1 MIQKYLGPLILN
13 LVIIACVIF
22 VSCGD
27 EGEVV
32 KPEPPIAQQPSPGE
46 QTPQLPAQQQPQPGE
61 QMPQPPVQPQPQPGE
76 QIPQPPAQPQPQPG
90 GQMPEPP
97 VQQPQPVEQQPQ
109 PQPEPPR
116 VEPMPQPQPEP
127 EPPAALPGLPEDIAG
142 YDQWLKLNAQPI
154 PPVPGFDPHRG
165 TKNVYVNKT
174 RAEIAPNGQQQ
185 FPYPDGSI
193 VVKEA
198 TRPDQDFIGL
208 VAVMW
213 KEAGSNPAF
222 GDWRFEEF
230 LRGAPDAEFR
240 LAFEGGVCTGCHSG
254 AAATDF
260 VFVTLE

>member
-1 MIQKYLGPLILN
+1 MIQRYLGPLIVTLA
-13 LVIIACVIF
+13 IIACVIF

-32 KPEPPIAQQPSPGE
+32 KDEPSAQPSPGE
-46 QTPQLPAQQQPQPGE
+46 PTLEPFTPQPSQPAEQTPQPVE
-61 QMPQPPVQPQPQPGE
+61 QMPQPPE
-76 QIPQPPAQPQPQPG
+76 QQQPQPG

-97 VQQPQPVEQQPQ
+97 AQPQPVEQQPQ

-116 VEPMPQPQPEP
+116 VEQMPQPEP
-127 EPPAALPGLPEDIAG
+127 EPPAALPGLPDDTAG

-165 TKNVYVNKT
+165 TKNVYVNQT
-174 RAEIAPNGQQQ
+174 REVIAPNGQQQ
-185 FPYPDGSI
+185 FPYPDGAI

-198 TRPDQDFIGL
+198 VRPDKDFIGL

-213 KEAGSNPAF
+213 KEAGTNPAF
-222 GDWRFEEF
+222 GDWRFEEYT
-230 LRGAPDAEFR
+230 RNAPDAEFR
-240 LAFEGGVCTGCHSG
+240 LIASGAACSGCHSG

-260 VFVTLE
+260 VFVLLE

>member
-1 MIQKYLGPLILN
+1 MIQRYLGPLIVTLA
-13 LVIIACVIF
+13 IIACVIF

-32 KPEPPIAQQPSPGE
+32 KDEPSAQPSPGE
-46 QTPQLPAQQQPQPGE
+46 PTLEPFTPQPSQPAEQTPQPVE
-61 QMPQPPVQPQPQPGE
+61 QMPQPPE
-76 QIPQPPAQPQPQPG
+76 QQQPQPG

-97 VQQPQPVEQQPQ
+97 AQPQPVEQQPQ

-116 VEPMPQPQPEP
+116 VEQMPQPEP
-127 EPPAALPGLPEDIAG
+127 EPPAALPGLPDDTAG

-165 TKNVYVNKT
+165 TKNVYVNRT
-174 RAEIAPNGQQQ
+174 REVIAPNGQQQ
-185 FPYPDGSI
+185 FPYPDGAI

-198 TRPDQDFIGL
+198 VRPDKDFIGL

-213 KEAGSNPAF
+213 KEAGTNPAF
-222 GDWRFEEF
+222 GDWRFEEYT
-230 LRGAPDAEFR
+230 RNAPDAEFR
-240 LAFEGGVCTGCHSG
+240 LIASGAACSGCHSG

-260 VFVTLE
+260 VFVLLE

>member
-1 MIQKYLGPLILN
+1 MIQRYLGPLIMTLA
-13 LVIIACVIF
+13 IIACVIF

-32 KPEPPIAQQPSPGE
+32 KDEPSAQPSPGE
-46 QTPQLPAQQQPQPGE
+46 PTLEPFTPQPSQPAEQTPQPVE
-61 QMPQPPVQPQPQPGE
+61 QMPQPPE
-76 QIPQPPAQPQPQPG
+76 QQQPQPG

-97 VQQPQPVEQQPQ
+97 ALPQPVEQQPQ

-116 VEPMPQPQPEP
+116 VEQMPQPEP
-127 EPPAALPGLPEDIAG
+127 EPPAALPGLPDDTAG

-165 TKNVYVNKT
+165 TKNVYVNQT
-174 RAEIAPNGQQQ
+174 REVIAPNGQQQ
-185 FPYPDGSI
+185 FPYPDSAI

-198 TRPDQDFIGL
+198 VRPGKDFIGL

-213 KEAGSNPAF
+213 KEAGTNPAF
-222 GDWRFEEF
+222 GDWRFEEYT
-230 LRGAPDAEFR
+230 RNAPDAEFR
-240 LAFEGGVCTGCHSG
+240 LIASGAACSGCHSG

-260 VFVTLE
+260 VFVLLE

>member
-1 MIQKYLGPLILN
+1 MIQRYLGPLIVTLA
-13 LVIIACVIF
+13 IIACVIF

-32 KPEPPIAQQPSPGE
+32 KDEPSAQPSPGE
-46 QTPQLPAQQQPQPGE
+46 PTLEPFTPQPSQPAEQTPQPVE
-61 QMPQPPVQPQPQPGE
+61 QMPQPPE
-76 QIPQPPAQPQPQPG
+76 QQQPQPG

-97 VQQPQPVEQQPQ
+97 AQPQPVEQQPQ

-116 VEPMPQPQPEP
+116 VEQMPQPEP
-127 EPPAALPGLPEDIAG
+127 EPPAALPGLPDDTVG

-165 TKNVYVNKT
+165 TKNVYVNQT
-174 RAEIAPNGQQQ
+174 REVIAPNGQQQ
-185 FPYPDGSI
+185 FPYPDGAI

-198 TRPDQDFIGL
+198 VRPDKDFIGL

-213 KEAGSNPAF
+213 KEAGTNPAF
-222 GDWRFEEF
+222 GDWRFEEYT
-230 LRGAPDAEFR
+230 RNAPDAEFR
-240 LAFEGGVCTGCHSG
+240 LIASGAACSGCHSG

-260 VFVTLE
+260 VFVLLE